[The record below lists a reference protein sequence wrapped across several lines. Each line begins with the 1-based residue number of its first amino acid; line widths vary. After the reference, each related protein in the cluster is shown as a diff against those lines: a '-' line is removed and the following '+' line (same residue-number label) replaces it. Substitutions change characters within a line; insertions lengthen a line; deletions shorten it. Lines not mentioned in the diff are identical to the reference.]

1 MRDYQLEFG
10 HFPEG
15 DPSYSP
21 GLLYSATLGKAA
33 EEFPNPNGV
42 RPILVVYTDPA
53 GSHCLELLSFID
65 FRGSLQ
71 AEGCRNP
78 IGVARIIPAIPKVA
92 EYSNLGLWDATTLWL
107 PS

>member
-1 MRDYQLEFG
+1 MPAYQLEFG
-10 HFPEG
+10 HLPEG

-21 GLLYSATLGKAA
+21 GLLYSATLGNRRRSSLTPTG
-33 EEFPNPNGV
+33 F
-42 RPILVVYTDPA
+42 RPILVAYTDPA
-53 GSHCLELLSFID
+53 GSNCLELLSFID
-65 FRGSLQ
+65 FTSTLQ

-78 IGVARIIPAIPKVA
+78 VGVARIIPAIPKVA